1 MHLQKRTKPLYTVD
15 HTPICP
21 NVEGVPPFEVAKLKI
36 NEILTMTDLGW
47 IYADVQLG
55 TANRYVHLLPVCARM
70 SIFGYI
76 LIVLKCESVLI
87 DPLRHSID

>member
-1 MHLQKRTKPLYTVD
+1 
-15 HTPICP
+15 
-21 NVEGVPPFEVAKLKI
+21 
-36 NEILTMTDLGW
+36 MTDLGW

>member
-1 MHLQKRTKPLYTVD
+1 
-15 HTPICP
+15 
-21 NVEGVPPFEVAKLKI
+21 
-36 NEILTMTDLGW
+36 MTELGW

-76 LIVLKCESVLI
+76 LIVLKCPALSVLI
-87 DPLRHSID
+87 DSLSHSID